1 MNENKEY
8 GLLLKNLQQF
18 DDLWESDIMKNKN
31 DFMNRHEKV
40 LGALLRVIV
49 NNVDRFNY
57 QSCEYIVGVYSKFC
71 MDDWDVVLEKLQG
84 RKN

>member
-1 MNENKEY
+1 LNENKEY

-57 QSCEYIVGVYSKFC
+57 HSCEYIVGVYSKFC